1 MKESSG
7 TAPFVCF
14 SCRKQFERNWD
25 CKTNFKKC
33 PECGETT
40 IRYDHKFRVPKRTDE
55 AQWKKVEF
63 LRDHGFY
70 FQRVYDQVEGGAYQ
84 YANYPKDLNEA
95 KEFVEKYEEYSIN
108 LNETPHN
115 KR

>member
-1 MKESSG
+1 MNDL

-25 CKTNFKKC
+25 GKENYKDC
-33 PECGETT
+33 PECGGNS
-40 IRYDHKFRVPKRTDE
+40 IRYDHKFKVPKRSDD

-70 FQRVYDQVEGGAYQ
+70 FQRVYHVLEKNVYQ
-84 YANYPKDLNEA
+84 DAQYPKDLNEA
-95 KEFVEKYEEYSIN
+95 KEFVIKHKQFAIE
-108 LNETPHN
+108 L
-115 KR
+115 

>member
-1 MKESSG
+1 MKESSK

-25 CKTNFKKC
+25 FKANFKDC
-33 PECGETT
+33 PECGDTT
-40 IRYDHKFRVPKRTDE
+40 IRYDHKFRVPKKSDV

-70 FQRVYDQVEGGAYQ
+70 FQRVYDEIDKGAFQ
-84 YANYPKDLNEA
+84 YATYPESLNDA
-95 KEFVEKYEEYSIN
+95 NEFVEKYSRYAIK
-108 LNETPHN
+108 L
-115 KR
+115 K

>member
-25 CKTNFKKC
+25 SQTNFKKC

-40 IRYDHKFRVPKRTDE
+40 VRYDDKFRVPKRTEE
-55 AQWKKVEF
+55 AQWKKIEF

-70 FQRVYDQVEGGAYQ
+70 FQRVYDEIDEGTFQ
-84 YANYPKDLNEA
+84 YANYPTDLNEA
-95 KEFVEKYEEYSIN
+95 KEFVEKYKKYAIELE
-108 LNETPHN
+108 
-115 KR
+115 

>member
-1 MKESSG
+1 MKESRK

-25 CKTNFKKC
+25 FNANFKEC
-33 PECGETT
+33 PECGEST
-40 IRYDHKFRVPKRTDE
+40 IRYDQKFRVPKRTDD

-70 FQRVYDQVEGGAYQ
+70 FQRVYEVINEETFQFAK
-84 YANYPKDLNEA
+84 YPEDLNEA
-95 KEFVEKYEEYSIN
+95 KEFVVKYRKYAIE
-108 LNETPHN
+108 L
-115 KR
+115 K

>member
-1 MKESSG
+1 MKESSR

-25 CKTNFKKC
+25 FNTNFKEC

-40 IRYDHKFRVPKRTDE
+40 IRYDHKFRVPKPTDD

-70 FQRVYDQVEGGAYQ
+70 FQRVYDQGEEGGLQ

-95 KEFVEKYEEYSIN
+95 KDFVIRYQEFAIKLE
-108 LNETPHN
+108 
-115 KR
+115 